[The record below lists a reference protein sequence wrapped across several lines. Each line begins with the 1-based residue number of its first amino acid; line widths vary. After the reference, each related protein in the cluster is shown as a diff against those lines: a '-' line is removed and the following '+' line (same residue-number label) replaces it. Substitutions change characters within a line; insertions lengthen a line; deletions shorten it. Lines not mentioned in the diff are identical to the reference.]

1 VNVAGSQAGINYEL
15 FDGGTSLS
23 STTAGTGGAINLVT
37 SALTANTTITV
48 RATNPVTGCSVLL
61 TGTSVVTVN
70 PIPVTP
76 TINPVGPV
84 VVCEGT
90 AAIVL
95 TSSAGAGNQWY
106 KDGALIGGATLTTLN
121 ITTAPGNSGSY
132 TVISTVSGCS
142 SLVSAATSVT
152 INPLPL
158 TTPIV
163 TPATTTVCNG
173 STVTVNVAGSQAG
186 INYELFDGGTS
197 LSSTTAGTGGA
208 INLVTSALTAN
219 TTITVRAT
227 NPVTGCSVLL
237 TGTSVVTVNP
247 IPVTPTI
254 NPVGPVVVC
263 EGTAAIVLTSSAGA
277 GNQWYKDGAPIGGA
291 TLTTLNI
298 TTAPGNSGSYTVIST
313 VSGCASL
320 VSAAT
325 SVTINPLPLTTPIV
339 TPATPTVC
347 NGSTVTVNVAG
358 SQAGINYELFDGGT
372 SLSSTTAGTGGAI
385 NLVTSALTA
394 NTTITV
400 RATNPVTGCSVLLTG
415 TSVVTVNPIPVT
427 PTINPV
433 GPVVVCEG
441 TAAIVLTSSAGAG
454 NQWYKDGAL
463 IGGATLTTLNI
474 TTAPGNSGSYTVIST
489 VSGCASLVSAA
500 TSVTINPLP
509 LTTPIV
515 TPATPTVCN
524 GSTVTVNVAGSQAGI
539 NYELFNGGTSL
550 SSTTAGTGGAIN
562 LVTSALTANTTIT
575 VRATNPV
582 TGCSVLLTGTSVV
595 TVNPIPV
602 TPTINPVGPVV
613 VCEGTAAI
621 VLTSSAGAGNQWY
634 KDGAL
639 IGGATLTTLNITT
652 APGNSGSYT
661 VISTVSG
668 CASLVSAATSVTI
681 NALPL
686 VTPIVTPATP
696 TVCNG
701 STVTVNVAGS
711 QAGINYELFN
721 GGTSLSSTTAG
732 TGGAINLVTSALT
745 ANTTITVRATNPVTG
760 CSVLLTGTSVVT
772 VNPIPVT
779 PTINPVGP
787 VVVCEGTAAI
797 VLTSSAGAGNQ
808 WYKDGALIGGAT
820 LTTLNITTAPGN
832 SGSYTVISTVSGCS
846 SLVSAATSVTINPL
860 PLTTPIVTPA
870 TPTVCNGSTV
880 TVNVAGSQAGI
891 NYELFNGGTSLSSTT
906 AGTGGAIN
914 LVTSALTANT
924 TITVRATNPVTS
936 CSVLLTGTSVVT
948 VNPIPVTPTINPV
961 GPVVVC
967 EGTAAIVLTSS
978 AGAGNQWYKDGALIG
993 GATLTTLNITT
1004 APGNSGSYTVIS
1016 TVSGC
1021 ASLVSAATS
1030 VTINALPLVTPIVT
1044 PATPTVCNGS
1054 TVTVNVAGSQA
1065 GINYELFN
1073 GGTSLSS
1080 TTAGTGGAIN
1090 LVTSALTANTT
1101 ITVRATNPVTSCS
1114 VLLTGTSVVTV
1125 NPIPVTPTI
1134 NPVGPVVVCEGTAA
1148 IVLTSS
1154 AGAGNQWY
1162 KDGALIG
1169 GATLTTL
1176 NITTAPGNSGSY
1188 TVISHQYQAVL
1199 H

>member
-121 ITTAPGNSGSY
+121 ITTTPGNSGSY

-142 SLVSAATSVT
+142 
-152 INPLPL
+152 
-158 TTPIV
+158 
-163 TPATTTVCNG
+163 
-173 STVTVNVAGSQAG
+173 
-186 INYELFDGGTS
+186 
-197 LSSTTAGTGGA
+197 
-208 INLVTSALTAN
+208 
-219 TTITVRAT
+219 
-227 NPVTGCSVLL
+227 
-237 TGTSVVTVNP
+237 
-247 IPVTPTI
+247 
-254 NPVGPVVVC
+254 
-263 EGTAAIVLTSSAGA
+263 
-277 GNQWYKDGAPIGGA
+277 
-291 TLTTLNI
+291 
-298 TTAPGNSGSYTVIST
+298 
-313 VSGCASL
+313 SL

-832 SGSYTVISTVSGCS
+832 SGSYTVISTVSGCAS
-846 SLVSAATSVTINPL
+846 LVSAATSVTINALPLVTPIVTPATPTVCNGSTVTVNVAGSQAGINYELFDGGTSLSSTTAGTGGAINLVTSALTANTTITVRATNPVTGCSVLLTGTSVVTVNPIPVTPTINPVGPVVVCEGTAAIVLTSSAGAGNQWYKDGALIGGATLTTLNITTAPGNSGSYTVISTVSGCASLVSAATSVTINPL

-1004 APGNSGSYTVIS
+1004 TPGNSGSYTVIS

-1065 GINYELFN
+1065 GINYELFD

-1101 ITVRATNPVTSCS
+1101 ITVRATNPVTGCS

-1162 KDGALIG
+1162 KDGA
-1169 GATLTTL
+1169 
-1176 NITTAPGNSGSY
+1176 
-1188 TVISHQYQAVL
+1188 
-1199 H
+1199 

>member
-1 VNVAGSQAGINYEL
+1 VR
-15 FDGGTSLS
+15 
-23 STTAGTGGAINLVT
+23 
-37 SALTANTTITV
+37 LTANTTITV

-106 KDGALIGGATLTTLN
+106 KDGAPIGGATLTTLN

-277 GNQWYKDGAPIGGA
+277 GNQWYKDGALIGGA

-298 TTAPGNSGSYTVIST
+298 TTTPGNSGSYTVIST

-339 TPATPTVC
+339 TPATTTVC

-489 VSGCASLVSAA
+489 VVRLFITSISGYERNDQPTSINNTHSNSGYANSL
-500 TSVTINPLP
+500 
-509 LTTPIV
+509 
-515 TPATPTVCN
+515 
-524 GSTVTVNVAGSQAGI
+524 Q
-539 NYELFNGGTSL
+539 
-550 SSTTAGTGGAIN
+550 
-562 LVTSALTANTTIT
+562 
-575 VRATNPV
+575 R
-582 TGCSVLLTGTSVV
+582 
-595 TVNPIPV
+595 
-602 TPTINPVGPVV
+602 
-613 VCEGTAAI
+613 
-621 VLTSSAGAGNQWY
+621 QH
-634 KDGAL
+634 
-639 IGGATLTTLNITT
+639 
-652 APGNSGSYT
+652 GNSECCG
-661 VISTVSG
+661 
-668 CASLVSAATSVTI
+668 
-681 NALPL
+681 
-686 VTPIVTPATP
+686 
-696 TVCNG
+696 
-701 STVTVNVAGS
+701 
-711 QAGINYELFN
+711 Q
-721 GGTSLSSTTAG
+721 
-732 TGGAINLVTSALT
+732 
-745 ANTTITVRATNPVTG
+745 
-760 CSVLLTGTSVVT
+760 
-772 VNPIPVT
+772 
-779 PTINPVGP
+779 
-787 VVVCEGTAAI
+787 
-797 VLTSSAGAGNQ
+797 
-808 WYKDGALIGGAT
+808 
-820 LTTLNITTAPGN
+820 PG
-832 SGSYTVISTVSGCS
+832 
-846 SLVSAATSVTINPL
+846 
-860 PLTTPIVTPA
+860 
-870 TPTVCNGSTV
+870 
-880 TVNVAGSQAGI
+880 
-891 NYELFNGGTSLSSTT
+891 
-906 AGTGGAIN
+906 
-914 LVTSALTANT
+914 
-924 TITVRATNPVTS
+924 R
-936 CSVLLTGTSVVT
+936 
-948 VNPIPVTPTINPV
+948 
-961 GPVVVC
+961 
-967 EGTAAIVLTSS
+967 
-978 AGAGNQWYKDGALIG
+978 
-993 GATLTTLNITT
+993 
-1004 APGNSGSYTVIS
+1004 
-1016 TVSGC
+1016 
-1021 ASLVSAATS
+1021 
-1030 VTINALPLVTPIVT
+1030 
-1044 PATPTVCNGS
+1044 
-1054 TVTVNVAGSQA
+1054 
-1065 GINYELFN
+1065 
-1073 GGTSLSS
+1073 
-1080 TTAGTGGAIN
+1080 
-1090 LVTSALTANTT
+1090 
-1101 ITVRATNPVTSCS
+1101 
-1114 VLLTGTSVVTV
+1114 
-1125 NPIPVTPTI
+1125 
-1134 NPVGPVVVCEGTAA
+1134 
-1148 IVLTSS
+1148 
-1154 AGAGNQWY
+1154 
-1162 KDGALIG
+1162 
-1169 GATLTTL
+1169 
-1176 NITTAPGNSGSY
+1176 
-1188 TVISHQYQAVL
+1188 HQL
-1199 H
+1199 

>member
-1 VNVAGSQAGINYEL
+1 VPATNGIKMAHLIGGATLTTLNITTAPGNSGSYTVISTVSGCSSLVSAATSVTINPLPLTTPIVTPATPTVCNGSTVTVNVAGSQAGINYEL

-277 GNQWYKDGAPIGGA
+277 GNQWYKDGALIGGA

-313 VSGCASL
+313 VSGCSSL

-454 NQWYKDGAL
+454 NQWYKDGA
-463 IGGATLTTLNI
+463 
-474 TTAPGNSGSYTVIST
+474 P
-489 VSGCASLVSAA
+489 
-500 TSVTINPLP
+500 
-509 LTTPIV
+509 
-515 TPATPTVCN
+515 
-524 GSTVTVNVAGSQAGI
+524 
-539 NYELFNGGTSL
+539 
-550 SSTTAGTGGAIN
+550 
-562 LVTSALTANTTIT
+562 
-575 VRATNPV
+575 
-582 TGCSVLLTGTSVV
+582 
-595 TVNPIPV
+595 
-602 TPTINPVGPVV
+602 
-613 VCEGTAAI
+613 
-621 VLTSSAGAGNQWY
+621 
-634 KDGAL
+634 

-711 QAGINYELFN
+711 QAGINYELF
-721 GGTSLSSTTAG
+721 
-732 TGGAINLVTSALT
+732 
-745 ANTTITVRATNPVTG
+745 
-760 CSVLLTGTSVVT
+760 
-772 VNPIPVT
+772 
-779 PTINPVGP
+779 
-787 VVVCEGTAAI
+787 
-797 VLTSSAGAGNQ
+797 
-808 WYKDGALIGGAT
+808 D
-820 LTTLNITTAPGN
+820 
-832 SGSYTVISTVSGCS
+832 
-846 SLVSAATSVTINPL
+846 
-860 PLTTPIVTPA
+860 
-870 TPTVCNGSTV
+870 
-880 TVNVAGSQAGI
+880 
-891 NYELFNGGTSLSSTT
+891 GGTSLSSTT

-1016 TVSGC
+1016 TISGC
-1021 ASLVSAATS
+1021 ASLVSAAT
-1030 VTINALPLVTPIVT
+1030 
-1044 PATPTVCNGS
+1044 
-1054 TVTVNVAGSQA
+1054 
-1065 GINYELFN
+1065 
-1073 GGTSLSS
+1073 
-1080 TTAGTGGAIN
+1080 
-1090 LVTSALTANTT
+1090 
-1101 ITVRATNPVTSCS
+1101 RASRLMP
-1114 VLLTGTSVVTV
+1114 
-1125 NPIPVTPTI
+1125 
-1134 NPVGPVVVCEGTAA
+1134 
-1148 IVLTSS
+1148 
-1154 AGAGNQWY
+1154 Y
-1162 KDGALIG
+1162 
-1169 GATLTTL
+1169 
-1176 NITTAPGNSGSY
+1176 
-1188 TVISHQYQAVL
+1188 H
-1199 H
+1199 

>member
-1 VNVAGSQAGINYEL
+1 
-15 FDGGTSLS
+15 
-23 STTAGTGGAINLVT
+23 
-37 SALTANTTITV
+37 
-48 RATNPVTGCSVLL
+48 
-61 TGTSVVTVN
+61 VN

-142 SLVSAATSVT
+142 
-152 INPLPL
+152 
-158 TTPIV
+158 
-163 TPATTTVCNG
+163 
-173 STVTVNVAGSQAG
+173 
-186 INYELFDGGTS
+186 
-197 LSSTTAGTGGA
+197 
-208 INLVTSALTAN
+208 
-219 TTITVRAT
+219 
-227 NPVTGCSVLL
+227 
-237 TGTSVVTVNP
+237 
-247 IPVTPTI
+247 
-254 NPVGPVVVC
+254 
-263 EGTAAIVLTSSAGA
+263 
-277 GNQWYKDGAPIGGA
+277 
-291 TLTTLNI
+291 
-298 TTAPGNSGSYTVIST
+298 
-313 VSGCASL
+313 SL

-489 VSGCASLVSAA
+489 VSGCSSLVSAA

-539 NYELFNGGTSL
+539 NYELF
-550 SSTTAGTGGAIN
+550 
-562 LVTSALTANTTIT
+562 
-575 VRATNPV
+575 
-582 TGCSVLLTGTSVV
+582 
-595 TVNPIPV
+595 
-602 TPTINPVGPVV
+602 
-613 VCEGTAAI
+613 
-621 VLTSSAGAGNQWY
+621 
-634 KDGAL
+634 D
-639 IGGATLTTLNITT
+639 
-652 APGNSGSYT
+652 
-661 VISTVSG
+661 
-668 CASLVSAATSVTI
+668 
-681 NALPL
+681 
-686 VTPIVTPATP
+686 
-696 TVCNG
+696 
-701 STVTVNVAGS
+701 
-711 QAGINYELFN
+711 

-860 PLTTPIVTPA
+860 PL
-870 TPTVCNGSTV
+870 
-880 TVNVAGSQAGI
+880 
-891 NYELFNGGTSLSSTT
+891 
-906 AGTGGAIN
+906 
-914 LVTSALTANT
+914 
-924 TITVRATNPVTS
+924 
-936 CSVLLTGTSVVT
+936 
-948 VNPIPVTPTINPV
+948 
-961 GPVVVC
+961 
-967 EGTAAIVLTSS
+967 
-978 AGAGNQWYKDGALIG
+978 
-993 GATLTTLNITT
+993 
-1004 APGNSGSYTVIS
+1004 
-1016 TVSGC
+1016 
-1021 ASLVSAATS
+1021 
-1030 VTINALPLVTPIVT
+1030 VTPIVT

-1162 KDGALIG
+1162 KDGAPIG
-1169 GATLTTL
+1169 GATLR
-1176 NITTAPGNSGSY
+1176 P
-1188 TVISHQYQAVL
+1188 
-1199 H
+1199 

>member
-1 VNVAGSQAGINYEL
+1 VRLPRTLRLQY
-15 FDGGTSLS
+15 
-23 STTAGTGGAINLVT
+23 
-37 SALTANTTITV
+37 

-121 ITTAPGNSGSY
+121 ITTTPGNSGSY

-142 SLVSAATSVT
+142 
-152 INPLPL
+152 
-158 TTPIV
+158 
-163 TPATTTVCNG
+163 
-173 STVTVNVAGSQAG
+173 
-186 INYELFDGGTS
+186 
-197 LSSTTAGTGGA
+197 
-208 INLVTSALTAN
+208 
-219 TTITVRAT
+219 
-227 NPVTGCSVLL
+227 
-237 TGTSVVTVNP
+237 
-247 IPVTPTI
+247 
-254 NPVGPVVVC
+254 
-263 EGTAAIVLTSSAGA
+263 
-277 GNQWYKDGAPIGGA
+277 
-291 TLTTLNI
+291 
-298 TTAPGNSGSYTVIST
+298 
-313 VSGCASL
+313 SL

-489 VSGCASLVSAA
+489 VSGCSSLVSAA

-539 NYELFNGGTSL
+539 NYELF
-550 SSTTAGTGGAIN
+550 
-562 LVTSALTANTTIT
+562 
-575 VRATNPV
+575 
-582 TGCSVLLTGTSVV
+582 
-595 TVNPIPV
+595 
-602 TPTINPVGPVV
+602 
-613 VCEGTAAI
+613 
-621 VLTSSAGAGNQWY
+621 
-634 KDGAL
+634 D
-639 IGGATLTTLNITT
+639 
-652 APGNSGSYT
+652 
-661 VISTVSG
+661 
-668 CASLVSAATSVTI
+668 
-681 NALPL
+681 
-686 VTPIVTPATP
+686 
-696 TVCNG
+696 
-701 STVTVNVAGS
+701 
-711 QAGINYELFN
+711 

-891 NYELFNGGTSLSSTT
+891 NYELFDGGTSLSSTT

-924 TITVRATNPVTS
+924 TITVRATNPVTG

-1021 ASLVSAATS
+1021 SSLVSAATS
-1030 VTINALPLVTPIVT
+1030 VTINPLPLTTPIVT

-1065 GINYELFN
+1065 GINYELFD

-1101 ITVRATNPVTSCS
+1101 ITVRATNPVTGCS

-1162 KDGALIG
+1162 KDGGALIG
-1169 GATLTTL
+1169 G
-1176 NITTAPGNSGSY
+1176 SY
-1188 TVISHQYQAVL
+1188 TNDLKHYNYSWQQW
-1199 H
+1199 